1 MKQLLIHMELFLTVA
16 FNIAGCLIKHVPK
29 CKCRTSLIKVSG
41 MSYACKIKN
50 VLKYLAELR
59 LK

>member
-1 MKQLLIHMELFLTVA
+1 MVVYKAPFNSHGTVPRCG
-16 FNIAGCLIKHVPK
+16 FKHVPK
-29 CKCRTSLIKVSG
+29 CKCMTSLIKVTGTSH
-41 MSYACKIKN
+41 ACKIRN